1 MLYCA
6 QIYNRF
12 KLCVHSNLQSIYNIH
27 SINQIIAASR
37 VLVINTIAKAIESR
51 KQWRQNKRSI
61 VCFITSCN
69 SSDQIEKEA
78 KIQSILYQFLHCR
91 SLISEPNR
99 CRRRVI
105 HNTADNSAGIGRQIR
120 GVISTRRNGFWFHL
134 TFGVVWVESWKHWQF
149 GVCYFCRGWLTFFM
163 MVKQIWSEQQTDG
176 TLALGIQLVS
186 TDLIWIYL
194 VNKLVNELLK
204 RR

>member
-61 VCFITSCN
+61 VYFITSCN

-78 KIQSILYQFLHCR
+78 RYNRYCINFFTAAV
-91 SLISEPNR
+91 LISEPNR

-120 GVISTRRNGFWFHL
+120 GVISTRRNGFWFQL

-149 GVCYFCRGWLTFFM
+149 GVCYFCRGWLTFFV
-163 MVKQIWSEQQTDG
+163 MVKQIWSEQQTDD
-176 TLALGIQLVS
+176 T
-186 TDLIWIYL
+186 WH
-194 VNKLVNELLK
+194 
-204 RR
+204 